1 MNPVCGQICCK
12 CHLTNA
18 IWLSVETPW
27 AKVLPCPLKLQLIIY
42 AIQMITPQHLLVWA
56 DVIIS
61 DNHISGQIIATSHDL
76 TRKGS
81 REREVLLFQIS
92 PPLVKHYNL
101 ARYFVTL
108 YNVEFYFVSPV
119 GGWVQN
125 GLHSL
130 SMTRKSGRREMG
142 GPLPG
147 ISPSTSMWAETS
159 VY

>member
-1 MNPVCGQICCK
+1 
-12 CHLTNA
+12 
-18 IWLSVETPW
+18 
-27 AKVLPCPLKLQLIIY
+27 
-42 AIQMITPQHLLVWA
+42 MITPEHLLVWA

-108 YNVEFYFVSPV
+108 YNVEFSFVSPV
-119 GGWVQN
+119 GG
-125 GLHSL
+125 
-130 SMTRKSGRREMG
+130 
-142 GPLPG
+142 
-147 ISPSTSMWAETS
+147 
-159 VY
+159 